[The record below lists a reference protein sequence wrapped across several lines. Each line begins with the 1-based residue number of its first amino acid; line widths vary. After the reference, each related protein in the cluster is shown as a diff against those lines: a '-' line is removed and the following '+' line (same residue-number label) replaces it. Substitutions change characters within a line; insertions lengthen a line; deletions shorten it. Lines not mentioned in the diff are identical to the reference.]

1 MNKKYPERN
10 LRIEQFCAGITS
22 QIWIDAILK
31 ERLVLS
37 TKMNTI
43 PSGDIVTKL

>member
-22 QIWIDAILK
+22 QIRIDAILK

>member
-1 MNKKYPERN
+1 MNKKYPESN

-22 QIWIDAILK
+22 HWIDAMLK
-31 ERLVLS
+31 GRLVLS

-43 PSGDIVTKL
+43 PSGDIVMKL